1 MKRVVLALA
10 LVFGVASTAVAQQM
24 VGHINVDELL
34 AVMPE
39 TQTAQAEIQKYQTQ
53 LEGDAQAM
61 QEEYMTK
68 MQNAQANV
76 DTWTQL
82 RLQKEQEELESMGQ
96 RIMAFNQSAQQEL
109 QRKQMDLML
118 PIIEKAQEAVNKVAA
133 DNGFTYILDASAS
146 KAVVV
151 YLDGGDDI
159 MPLVKAELGIQ

>member
-1 MKRVVLALA
+1 MKRVLLALA
-10 LVFGVASTAVAQQM
+10 LTLGFATTSVAQQK

-39 TQTAQAEIQKYQTQ
+39 TQAAQAEIQKYQSQ

-82 RLQKEQEELESMGQ
+82 RLQKEQEELEAMGQ

-133 DNGFTYILDASAS
+133 DNGFAYVLDASAS

-151 YLDGGDDI
+151 FLDGGEDI

>member
-1 MKRVVLALA
+1 MKRVLLALA
-10 LVFGVASTAVAQQM
+10 LTLGFATTSVAQQK

-39 TQTAQAEIQKYQTQ
+39 TQSAQAEIQKYQGQ

-82 RLQKEQEELESMGQ
+82 RLAEGARRARSNGSAHHGVQPECSA
-96 RIMAFNQSAQQEL
+96 RTSAQA
-109 QRKQMDLML
+109 DGSH
-118 PIIEKAQEAVNKVAA
+118 VAYHRE
-133 DNGFTYILDASAS
+133 GTRSS
-146 KAVVV
+146 K
-151 YLDGGDDI
+151 
-159 MPLVKAELGIQ
+159 